1 MDKNERKHRSNLSA
15 YEREIDR
22 LYRQAVAQAAA
33 IGASLQGPK
42 GDALFSFDDYPTVR
56 KRVERLLEALQSGIT
71 AVVTDGIKAEWELA
85 NEKNSELVRQVFG
98 DNAGKLAQE
107 QYRRYFNNNDDAR
120 EAFEKRK
127 VNGLGLSDRVWQY
140 TDQFKEEIELGLD
153 VGIRNG
159 MSADEM
165 SRELRQY
172 LKYPDKLF
180 RRVRDEHGKL
190 QLSKRAAAFHPGR
203 GVYRSSYKNARRLAA
218 TETNIAYRT
227 ADHERRQQFDFVV
240 GIEIKLSKNH
250 PEADICD
257 DLKGRYPKDF
267 KFTGWHPQCRCYTTG
282 ILKTKEELAEDTR
295 RILAGEEL
303 DGNSVNRVEDVPEN
317 FKQWIKG
324 NESRYKA
331 AEKRGT
337 LPYFIKDNK
346 KVVDGI
352 LNAAKAY
359 YAPKGVDNAIRHLWE
374 GNTSAIEK
382 KLGIARGKDMSF
394 EEANELRGNPN
405 YGKGGEYSVN
415 CQSCVVANELR
426 RRGFDVEAFG
436 KINQEQ
442 TMIARD
448 ATLAWIDPQSGLK
461 SVRQYAGFDSK
472 KGKITKAA
480 QISDIQSMTK
490 EKGRYTI
497 GVTWTRGRGA
507 HIINVERLDDGNLI
521 FYDPQCGKKYTWEE
535 WISEVYPDVSKSRY
549 IRVQRIDN
557 LLVNTSI
564 INKIVTE
571 SKP

>member
-203 GVYRSSYKNARRLAA
+203 GMYRSSYKNARRLAA

-227 ADHERRQQFDFVV
+227 ADHERRQQLDFVV

-317 FKQWIKG
+317 FKQWIKD